1 MTSITPATRSTSIP
15 KIQRS
20 NSGSIKTHLRN
31 RSRGV
36 QFVSPSKSVS
46 PDNDDGDDPN
56 LSENSKS
63 FPPDNTSNGTNSDN
77 ENPTPAKDEVS
88 DSTDTCTHNDNVGSG
103 LNTSSVV
110 SSTTAEPPFCDEHV
124 ESLIPVQ
131 PPVDLAVIT
140 YTQSKLNTT
149 TVRMAGSSIARTS
162 TAIKAKYQPTLSLQ
176 ESVTCARTM
185 PVDLLVLKK
194 EACLVRTSAK
204 EGDQTSGENA
214 MCEVAVDDS
223 KSTSEILHSEAIA
236 ISALHTPSDEY
247 SFADLSSIVT
257 PAISSGKESDKAD
270 SMEAVQL
277 VRLDNEGEVHEEVD
291 GAVSGVGGA
300 FNATPLCDAHRD
312 ETSIHETLP
321 DGKMNNN
328 AESAIHPEALPKLGA
343 LKATEA
349 MFGREPHQ
357 RRRSASGDDGGGVK
371 RKLLYTPSSS
381 AHHNDGASM
390 EHSAKRLKQS
400 NDEDR
405 HDGDQNRPVTSHRI
419 LPRYL
424 LQSASQSSSSNPS
437 QTQSRATYKCVCG
450 CEDTILASLCKQCRS
465 SISELSK
472 TGLFRRLSKL
482 DLCSPKVYKVL
493 LDSMQLR

>member
-1 MTSITPATRSTSIP
+1 MTSVTPATRSTSIP

-20 NSGSIKTHLRN
+20 NSGSIKAHLRN

-46 PDNDDGDDPN
+46 PDSDDGDDPN
-56 LSENSKS
+56 LSENSTS
-63 FPPDNTSNGTNSDN
+63 FPPDNTSNGTNSNN

-88 DSTDTCTHNDNVGSG
+88 DSTGTSSTHNDNTGSG

-110 SSTTAEPPFCDEHV
+110 SSTTGEPSVCDERHV
-124 ESLIPVQ
+124 ESLIPAQ
-131 PPVDLAVIT
+131 PPVDLAVTT

-149 TVRMAGSSIARTS
+149 TMQMAGSSITRTS

-194 EACLVRTSAK
+194 EACLVGTSAK
-204 EGDQTSGENA
+204 EGEQTSSEST

-223 KSTSEILHSEAIA
+223 KSTSEDLHCEAIA
-236 ISALHTPSDEY
+236 ISALQTPSDEY

-257 PAISSGKESDKAD
+257 PAISSGKDSDKSD
-270 SMEAVQL
+270 SIQL

-291 GAVSGVGGA
+291 GAVSGGGGA
-300 FNATPLCDAHRD
+300 FNATPLCDPHRD
-312 ETSIHETLP
+312 EASIHETLP
-321 DGKMNNN
+321 DGKMDIN
-328 AESAIHPEALPKLGA
+328 AESAIHPEPLPKLGA
-343 LKATEA
+343 PKATEA

-357 RRRSASGDDGGGVK
+357 RRQSASGDDGGGVK

-381 AHHNDGASM
+381 AHHNYGASM

-405 HDGDQNRPVTSHRI
+405 HDGDQDRPVASHRV

-437 QTQSRATYKCVCG
+437 QAQSRATYKCVCG

-482 DLCSPKVYKVL
+482 DLCSPNVYKVS